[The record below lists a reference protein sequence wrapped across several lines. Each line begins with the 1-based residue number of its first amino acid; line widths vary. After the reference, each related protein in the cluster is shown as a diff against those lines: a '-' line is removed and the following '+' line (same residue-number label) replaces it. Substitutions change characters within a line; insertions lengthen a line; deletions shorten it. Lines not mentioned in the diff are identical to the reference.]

1 MFLHVVSDEL
11 GALLVKAT
19 QQDGADHD
27 RHIQP
32 DASQEARA
40 LQGHIGRP
48 DAQGFARAVVQGEE
62 VVTEN
67 ASQKTRQGKSIQKH
81 KIKHREK
88 VVTGEKRSSLK
99 MHHGKH
105 VRENRYKNIKHT

>member
-1 MFLHVVSDEL
+1 MRAHLLRHGPSDEFDLVFLHVVSDEL
-11 GALLVKAT
+11 GTLLVKTT

-32 DASQEARA
+32 DASQEART

-62 VVTEN
+62 VITEN
-67 ASQKTRQGKSIQKH
+67 ASQKTCTGKSIHKH
-81 KIKHREK
+81 KIKH
-88 VVTGEKRSSLK
+88 T
-99 MHHGKH
+99 
-105 VRENRYKNIKHT
+105 